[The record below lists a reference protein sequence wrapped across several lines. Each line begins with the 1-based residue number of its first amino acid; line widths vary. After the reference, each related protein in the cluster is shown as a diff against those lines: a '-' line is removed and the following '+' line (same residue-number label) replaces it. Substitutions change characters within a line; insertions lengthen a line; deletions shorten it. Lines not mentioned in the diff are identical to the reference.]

1 VYVEALQLARSGRP
15 VNGTILHVVVP
26 RPLRRVF
33 DYALPDNTA
42 PPDIGSRVWVPF
54 AGSNVVGIVTGT
66 ALDSTH
72 NVKNINEI
80 IDKNPILPADL
91 IELAGWLSRYYHHPL
106 GEVYA
111 TMLPQAAR
119 RGASFK
125 LTWPVSWEVT
135 TTNNNALERA
145 PRQKE
150 TFDILCR
157 AGSAVPDIDIAN
169 LDINRRALK
178 ALEKKGLVKVIYARP
193 EYRTKASPLSL
204 NVEQRA
210 AISAITDTLNKHVT
224 HVLDGVTGSGKTEV
238 YMQAIASVLGKGR
251 QALVLVP
258 EIALTPQTL
267 RRFRERFGAAASLHS
282 AVPDHSRFD
291 TWMKCRTG
299 HHKIL
304 IGTRSAVFAPFC
316 NLGLIIVDE
325 EHDSSFKQ
333 QEGLRYSARDVAI
346 KRAQLLDIPVVLG
359 SATPSLE
366 TLANVNRNRYLR
378 AQLTNRAGGASMPT
392 YNVID
397 IRGKRLNDGMSEELI
412 STIDTHLTAGNQAL
426 VFINRRGFAPT
437 CMCANCGWQAY
448 CVECDARLTLH
459 DKPQGL
465 RCHHCD
471 RRYHHPETC
480 PNCKDT
486 SLIALGTGTQRIDRA
501 LSDRFPN
508 IPLYRID
515 RDTTRSEAK
524 LNAQLGAIREGLP
537 AILVGTQMLAKGHHL
552 PAVTLVAVIDTDT
565 GFLSADFRAPERTAQ
580 LITQVAGRAGRAE
593 RAGQVW
599 IQTFDPQN
607 ANLRALI
614 EHGYPGFART
624 EAKLRRDAELPPHSA
639 MAILRSES
647 TNRNAAANLLQKA
660 ASFCSLANRDLQ
672 VMGPVPAPMPRR
684 NSRFRYQC
692 MLLSRK
698 RRALHETLSALEN
711 EGLSARNV
719 RWSIDVD
726 PLDTF

>member
-1 VYVEALQLARSGRP
+1 MVKE
-15 VNGTILHVVVP
+15 TILRVAVP

-33 DYALPDNTA
+33 DYAIPDKTP
-42 PPDIGSRVWVPF
+42 PPDVGSRVWVPF
-54 AGSNVVGIVTGT
+54 AGNNVVGIVIGT
-66 ALDSTH
+66 APDSKH
-72 NVKNINEI
+72 NLKTIKEI

-91 IELAGWLSRYYHHPL
+91 IELANWLAGYYHHPL

-119 RGASFK
+119 RGAPFELK
-125 LTWPVSWEVT
+125 WPISWEVT
-135 TTNNNALERA
+135 ATGSNALKRA

-150 TFDILCR
+150 TFDIIYR
-157 AGSAVPDIDIAN
+157 IGSAVPDTEIAN
-169 LDINRRALK
+169 LHLDRRALK
-178 ALEKKGLVKVIYARP
+178 ALEKKGLVKSRDVPP
-193 EYRTKASPLSL
+193 EYLTKASPWSL
-204 NVEQRA
+204 NLEQRA
-210 AISAITDTLNKHVT
+210 AVSAITDTLNRHVT

-238 YMQAIASVLGKGR
+238 YMQVIASVIERGA

-267 RRFRERFGAAASLHS
+267 RRFRERFGAAAVLHS
-282 AVPDHSRFD
+282 AATDHSRFD

-304 IGTRSAVFAPFC
+304 IGTRSAVFTPFY
-316 NLGLIIVDE
+316 NLGLIVVDE
-325 EHDSSFKQ
+325 EHDASFKQ

-346 KRAQLLDIPVVLG
+346 KRAQLLDIPAILG

-366 TLANVNRNRYLR
+366 TLANVDRKRYLHSK
-378 AQLTNRAGGASMPT
+378 LTIRAGGAAMPT
-392 YNVID
+392 FNVID
-397 IRGKRLNDGMSEELI
+397 IRGIRLHDGMSEELI
-412 STIDTHLTAGNQAL
+412 STVGTHLTAGNQVL

-448 CVECDARLTLH
+448 CIECDARLTVH
-459 DKPQGL
+459 NEPQGL

-471 RRYHHPETC
+471 RRYQHPETC
-480 PNCKDT
+480 PDCGAT
-486 SLIALGTGTQRIDRA
+486 SLIALGTGTQRIDQA
-501 LSDRFPN
+501 LNDRFPN

-524 LNAQLGAIREGLP
+524 LNAQLGAIREGFP

-552 PAVTLVAVIDTDT
+552 PAVTLVAVIDADN

-593 RAGQVW
+593 RAGHVW

-607 ANLRALI
+607 ANLQSLI
-614 EHGYPGFART
+614 KHGYTGFAAT
-624 EAKLRRDAELPPHSA
+624 ETQLRHDAGLPPHAA

-647 TNRNAAANLLQKA
+647 TNRDAAANMLQKV
-660 ASFCSLANRDLQ
+660 ASFCSLFNCDLQ

-684 NSRFRYQC
+684 DSRFRYQC
-692 MLLSRK
+692 LLLARK
-698 RRALHETLSALEN
+698 RRALHATLSALTDEDL
-711 EGLSARNV
+711 GSHNV